1 MQSTFDRTGSYAGG
15 GLEKWI
21 TSSLTSL
28 KGTFTMSGMNANLG
42 SWDVGKVTTLGYT
55 FDEASKFTAD
65 GLDKWSIEAVKTFG
79 TRSGTIRETFGTT
92 STIIS
97 ACNKRK
103 IADAW
108 KSNAAFA
115 TTTYPA
121 AWAAHKW
128 CIGAQ
133 LNDVLFKQA
142 SWDWVNLGAT
152 TTATTWGDPGDWN
165 VVAVK
170 DFSHAFSK
178 DRDETGGAIVD
189 GGNPKATLGGWG
201 GDAMSKWTTTSL
213 TSLHRTFNGAAS
225 MNVGLGGW
233 DVSKV
238 RHQRRTERRLIDRL
252 LEKNIEKLSSLL
264 LSQKQA

>member
-1 MQSTFDRTGSYAGG
+1 MRSAFDRTTSYTGG
-15 GLEKWI
+15 GLETWI

-28 KGTFTMSGMNANLG
+28 HGTFSDHETKSTGMNAHLG
-42 SWDVGKVTTLGYT
+42 SWDVSKVTSLEST
-55 FDEASKFTAD
+55 FNGASKFTAD
-65 GLDKWSIEAVKTFG
+65 GLDKWSIEAVTANMGDTFG
-79 TRSGTIRETFGTT
+79 TTT

-108 KSNAAFA
+108 KSNAIFA

-121 AWAAHKW
+121 AWAVHKW

-133 LNDVLFKQA
+133 LNDVQFKQA
-142 SWDWVNLGAT
+142 SWDWVNLATIT
-152 TTATTWGDPGDWN
+152 TTTKWGDPGDWN
-165 VVAVK
+165 MVAVK

-189 GGNPKATLGGWG
+189 GGNPKATSGGWA

-225 MNVGLGGW
+225 MNVDLGGW

-238 RHQRRTERRLIDRL
+238 RH
-252 LEKNIEKLSSLL
+252 
-264 LSQKQA
+264 